1 MSNVPRDFSAQP
13 HGLDIGLEQSAPE
26 PEQGAGGVP
35 LPDFA
40 KVISVISSQALERE
54 CISTSLLH
62 LFPDAEI
69 HCYSDPRAW
78 EEDSE
83 AHAEREVVLYSLCD
97 HSISDSTAKE
107 ELRRFIGQVGHRKVI
122 VLSKSD
128 DLNGLFDALDCG
140 AASYIPPNVGLSDL
154 IEAIRMSSS
163 KSVVIPRKSIM
174 ALRGAA
180 VTNQG
185 SKPGLERH
193 FTERQLAV
201 AQALQ
206 QGAANK
212 TIAYELGL
220 RESTVKVH
228 IRNIMRK
235 LKATNRT
242 QAAFKLNELAN
253 GNLKMEARPE

>member
-1 MSNVPRDFSAQP
+1 MRNVPSNLSTQSYTLLES
-13 HGLDIGLEQSAPE
+13 LDAPG
-26 PEQGAGGVP
+26 PETEDGTGGTA
-35 LPDFA
+35 LPAFA
-40 KVISVISSQALERE
+40 KVISVISAQALERE
-54 CISTSLLH
+54 CISTSLQYM
-62 LFPDAEI
+62 FPDSEI
-69 HCYSDPRAW
+69 HCYRNPEAW
-78 EEDSE
+78 EEDTEHHSDS
-83 AHAEREVVLYSLCD
+83 EVVLYSLG
-97 HSISDSTAKE
+97 ITATKE
-107 ELRRFIGQVGHRKVI
+107 DLRGFIERVGRRKVI

-128 DLNGLFDALDCG
+128 DLDGLFDALDCG

-154 IEAIRMSSS
+154 IEAMRMSSS
-163 KSVVIPRKSIM
+163 QSVVIPRKSIM

-180 VTNQG
+180 TTLQEN
-185 SKPGLERH
+185 KAGLERH
-193 FTERQLAV
+193 FTERQMAV

-253 GNLKMEARPE
+253 GNLQMEVCQESLHR